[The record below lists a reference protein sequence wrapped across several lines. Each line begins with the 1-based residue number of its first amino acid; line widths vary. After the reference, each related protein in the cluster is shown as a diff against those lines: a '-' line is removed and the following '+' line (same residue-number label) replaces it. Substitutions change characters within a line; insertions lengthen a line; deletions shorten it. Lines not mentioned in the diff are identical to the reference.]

1 MDQRRKLLGLSRPA
15 TQGKGKGRRRHLS
28 GYLTPSAA
36 HRGLGL
42 VCLGAGIQHGP
53 VPAIERRT
61 LGYYAA
67 VLVTSGSGHL
77 HLSSPPFDADVDA
90 PLLFFLHPG
99 VCHSYAPDARGWS
112 ERWVIFDGAATR
124 AYAELGYLPADPPVV
139 GLRQV
144 APVARVLDRLV
155 QVCRRDDGRA
165 EVEAAALV
173 HELLV
178 VVHRYVRPAPHRP
191 DHAAVVAA
199 LQAGATSNASVD
211 ERATELGISVESMRA
226 AVRAVA
232 GCSPKELVVRARLNE
247 AKTLLAESHASV
259 AEIARMVGYDDP
271 AYFSRLFTRRVG
283 VTPRDFRRQ
292 ETRT

>member
-1 MDQRRKLLGLSRPA
+1 MDQRRERLGLSRPVVPA
-15 TQGKGKGRRRHLS
+15 RPRRRHLS
-28 GYLTPSAA
+28 GYLTPSET
-36 HRGLGL
+36 HRALGL
-42 VCLGAGIQHGP
+42 VCLGAGVQHGP
-53 VPAIERRT
+53 VRPVEERT
-61 LGYYAA
+61 LGYHAA

-77 HLSSPPFDADVDA
+77 AVSAPPFRADVVP
-90 PLLFFLHPG
+90 PLLFFLPAG
-99 VCHSYAPDARGWS
+99 VRHSYAPDERGWS

-124 AYAELGYLPADPPVV
+124 AYAELGYLPTDPPIV

-165 EVEAAALV
+165 DVEAAALV

-178 VVHRYVRPAPHRP
+178 TVHRESRPAPHEP
-191 DHAAVVAA
+191 DRAAVVAA
-199 LQAGATSNASVD
+199 VQAGACTAASVAD
-211 ERATELGISVESMRA
+211 HARELGLSVQELRA

-259 AEIARMVGYDDP
+259 AQVARIVGYDDP

-292 ETRT
+292 ETRH

>member
-1 MDQRRKLLGLSRPA
+1 MDQRRELLGLSYPDASGRA
-15 TQGKGKGRRRHLS
+15 RRRHLS
-28 GYLTPSAA
+28 GYLTPSAV

-53 VPAIERRT
+53 VPPIQDRT
-61 LGYYAA
+61 LGYYAV
-67 VLVTSGSGHL
+67 VLVTAGSGY
-77 HLSSPPFDADVDA
+77 LSSSAPSFRVEFDA

-99 VCHSYAPDARGWS
+99 VAHSYAPDERGWS
-112 ERWVIFDGAATR
+112 ERWATFDGAATR
-124 AYAELGYLPADPPVV
+124 AYTELGYLPTDPPAV

-165 EVEAAALV
+165 DVEAAALV
-173 HELLV
+173 HELFV
-178 VVHRYVRPAPHRP
+178 TVHRLARPAPHKP
-191 DHAAVVAA
+191 DQAAVVAA
-199 LQAGATSNASVD
+199 FQAGACTAASVT
-211 ERATELGISVESMRA
+211 ERARELGLSVKGLRA
-226 AVRAVA
+226 AVHAVA

-259 AEIARMVGYDDP
+259 AQVARMVGYDDP

-292 ETRT
+292 ETRH